1 MSPSEI
7 LRTLRSLGSA
17 PGRLAL
23 TLLGVAI
30 GSAAIVLVMG
40 LSEGGRAALVRANQG
55 VTGSNLVVVSQK
67 RLPVRER
74 MRGLPALSRA
84 DGRALSLTHVL
95 SGHRERAAAGH
106 DVRAY
111 FRGRDKRVRMVSG
124 NPSMLDLYRIHVE
137 RGRFLVASDLRAR
150 RRVCIVGHEI
160 YEQLLHEHPLGS
172 GLSLEVEGSRWQVV
186 GVLAKKPMVGSTTG
200 THVWGRKVVVPATTF
215 DLYYAPHHRSDFLI
229 VDRAAAPL
237 DAVRTTIH
245 AVLDLRHAGADNY
258 KLDDPN
264 GAKQERLILAIVEIL
279 LVGTGVL
286 SLFVGG
292 INVMNVML
300 VRVTERTREIGLRR
314 ALGATRRSIVGL
326 FLFESVLLSA
336 VGGLGGI
343 AAGAGVLALGA
354 LVLGHALGSFPLV
367 IPPLSLALGVGLSL
381 LVGVVFGGLP
391 AWRAARLDPVEAL
404 GNEQGS

>member
-1 MSPSEI
+1 MNLSEM

-55 VTGSNLVVVSQK
+55 VTGSNLVVVSEK
-67 RLPVRER
+67 RLPERER
-74 MRGLPALSRA
+74 VRGLPGLSRA
-84 DGRALSLTHVL
+84 DGRALSLTHLL
-95 SGHRERAAAGH
+95 SGHRVRAAAGH

-124 NPSMLDLYRIHVE
+124 NPAMLDLYRIHVE
-137 RGRFLVASDLRAR
+137 RGRFLTPSDLRAR

-160 YEQLLHEHPLGS
+160 YEQLLHARPLGRN
-172 GLSLEVEGSRWQVV
+172 LALEVEGTRWQIV
-186 GVLAKKPMVGSTTG
+186 GVLAKKPMIGSTTS
-200 THVWGRKVVVPATTF
+200 THVWGRKVVVPATSF
-215 DLYYAPHHRSDFLI
+215 DLYYAPDHRSDFLI
-229 VDRAAAPL
+229 VDRAVEPL

-245 AVLDLRHAGADNY
+245 AVLDLRHAGARNY
-258 KLDDPN
+258 KLDDPS
-264 GAKQERLILAIVEIL
+264 GKKQEQLILAIVEIL
-279 LVGTGVL
+279 LVGTGAL

-314 ALGATRRSIVGL
+314 ALGATRRSVVGL
-326 FLFESVLLSA
+326 FLFESILLSA
-336 VGGLGGI
+336 VGGLAGI
-343 AAGAGVLALGA
+343 AAGAGVLGLGT

-367 IPPLSLALGVGLSL
+367 IPPLSLALGAGLSL
-381 LVGVVFGGLP
+381 LVGVVFGALP

-404 GNEQGS
+404 RDE